1 MSFPVPTSINNGI
14 IIYGTSPR
22 RRNLLLLY
30 FFSSLTTTVFCGT
43 EITNLFHLSIFGEI
57 KNNDNNISNQCG
69 TSKTSLIRKNKT
81 SKTDYS
87 STINKE
93 DNIVI
98 GGGNINEKERQYCP
112 KQKARTNTTEMRLV
126 HGSNGV
132 DDEEMKSK
140 SAYNPMQHRS
150 HLLHAIEGLDRYPNY
165 ISRWKEI
172 DINSLEQ
179 ALKEKLEQVRE
190 QKTDISSQRRYIQL
204 VLQEFLLEYP
214 EWIGFSRRPT
224 SWDDIRNMLDP
235 RAVNVI
241 FRSKIFHRKNN
252 DQGLNSNEIFVNDVI
267 SGRIPIELD
276 AKHLQEWI
284 DYEMND
290 VYSFPLLSKTYCR
303 KIHTYVSSI
312 ISFVESTP
320 RISNLPKRIYKD
332 LDYLG
337 LEWLNDLIF
346 NLIVRPISA
355 QLYKD
360 TELSGGDLDF
370 RQGYIASYSS
380 DPTISKPRQGLVPHT
395 DDAEVSTKFI

>member
-1 MSFPVPTSINNGI
+1 MKIVVVILL
-14 IIYGTSPR
+14 YGT
-22 RRNLLLLY
+22 
-30 FFSSLTTTVFCGT
+30 LTTTVFCRT
-43 EITNLFHLSIFGEI
+43 EITNLFHSTVFGET
-57 KNNDNNISNQCG
+57 KNNDNTTSNQCS
-69 TSKTSLIRKNKT
+69 TNKTNLIRKIKT
-81 SKTDYS
+81 SKKNDS
-87 STINKE
+87 STTKKE

-98 GGGNINEKERQYCP
+98 GGGNINEKERQYCA
-112 KQKARTNTTEMRLV
+112 KARTNTTETGLV
-126 HGSNGV
+126 HGFSGIDNK
-132 DDEEMKSK
+132 EIKSK

-150 HLLHAIEGLDRYPNY
+150 HLLHAIEGLDRYPRY
-165 ISRWKEI
+165 ISRWKET

-190 QKTDISSQRRYIQL
+190 QKTNISSQRRYIQF
-204 VLQEFLLEYP
+204 VLQEFLVEYP

-235 RAVNVI
+235 RAVKAI
-241 FRSKIFHRKNN
+241 FRSKIFHKKNN
-252 DQGLNSNEIFVNDVI
+252 DQGLHSNEIFVNDVI

-290 VYSFPLLSKTYCR
+290 VYSFPLLSETYCR
-303 KIHTYVSSI
+303 NIHTYVTSI
-312 ISFVESTP
+312 ISFVELTP
-320 RISNLPKRIYKD
+320 RISNLPKTIYKD

-337 LEWLNDLIF
+337 LEWLNDLVF

-395 DDAEVSTKFI
+395 DDAEVSTKFIKTE